1 MNIAGIKDTYRIL
14 GNTAA
19 GVDGS
24 AVSSSAID
32 CKTFDNVFLEILLG
46 TVVNAAVFTV
56 KLQQCATSNG
66 DFVDIPGAS
75 ITQTVAAEGGAGAS
89 NKVWQIDAK
98 IQQRYVKVVYQRTVA
113 NVTIDSAIL
122 SLYNGKR
129 INTDKPTVVHERVIV

>member
-19 GVDGS
+19 GVDGA
-24 AVSSSAID
+24 AVASSAID
-32 CKTFDNVFLEILLG
+32 CQSFDRVFLEILLG

-56 KLQQCATSNG
+56 KIQECATSAG
-66 DFVDIPGAS
+66 DYTDIAGAT
-75 ITQTVAAEGGAGAS
+75 ITQTVAAQGGAAAS

-98 IQQRYVKVVYQRTVA
+98 IQQRYVKVVYQRTVQ

>member
-1 MNIAGIKDTYRIL
+1 MNLAGIKDTYRIL

-19 GVDGS
+19 GVDGA
-24 AVSSSAID
+24 AVASSAID
-32 CKTFDNVFLEILLG
+32 CQSFDRVFLEILLG

-56 KLQQCATSNG
+56 KIQECATSAG
-66 DFVDIPGAS
+66 DYTDIAGAT
-75 ITQTVAAEGGAGAS
+75 ITQTVAAQGGAAAS

-98 IQQRYVKVVYQRTVA
+98 IQQRYVKVVYQRTVQ

>member
-19 GVDGS
+19 GVDGA
-24 AVSSSAID
+24 AVASSAID
-32 CKTFDNVFLEILLG
+32 CQSFDRVFLEILLG

-56 KLQQCATSNG
+56 KIQECATSAG
-66 DFVDIPGAS
+66 DYTDIAGAT
-75 ITQTVAAEGGAGAS
+75 ITQTVAAAGGAAAS

-98 IQQRYVKVVYQRTVA
+98 IQQRYVKVVYQRTVQ

-129 INTDKPTVVHERVIV
+129 VNTDKPTVVHERVIV